1 MEKWVRIHQNGIMV
15 VPEPPEDGKN
25 TRRRCCELHWRLMV
39 LEGEYVVYPISGKCD
54 LEWWGAHTAWFSKP
68 IQSPYIYPVPGID
81 DTSSWVSFNKRF
93 PETSGM
99 VLVYDAKKGNLFF
112 MNPQCKPEHASS
124 ENTGHGDLYW
134 YDDPDVVPLP
144 KEESSNDSV

>member
-25 TRRRCCELHWRLMV
+25 TRRCCELHWRLMV

-68 IQSPYIYPVPGID
+68 IQSPYIYPGPGMD

>member
-25 TRRRCCELHWRLMV
+25 TCRCGERYWRLMV
-39 LEGEYVVYPISGKCD
+39 LEGEYVIYPMSGKCD
-54 LEWWGAHTAWFSKP
+54 LEWWGVHTAWLSKP
-68 IQSPYIYPVPGID
+68 IQSPHIYPGPGMD
-81 DTSSWVSFNKRF
+81 DTSSWVSFNKRL

-99 VLVYDAKKGNLFF
+99 VLVYDAKKGKLFF
-112 MNPQCKPEHASS
+112 MNPHSKPEPASQ
-124 ENTGHGDLYW
+124 ENTGNGDLYW